1 VAQGL
6 VRVLWGLVR
15 LLERLGRRVLV
26 RLLVL
31 GRLVLGRLVLGRLV
45 LGRLVLGRLLRRLL
59 QLKRRS
65 KARSLLWGR
74 VPKPS
79 ALRLGD
85 KRSSMRS
92 PVV

>member
-26 RLLVL
+26 RL
-31 GRLVLGRLVLGRLV
+31 LVLGRLV

>member
-26 RLLVL
+26 RL
-31 GRLVLGRLVLGRLV
+31 LVLGRLVLGRLV